1 MAGRRPP
8 TIAISGPPGS
18 GKTTYARLI
27 ARDFSL
33 RHHSA
38 GSIFRRLAEKLNMS
52 LEELNELASRDPS
65 IDVEI
70 DRMTYQLGVKGGV
83 VVEGHLV
90 AWVLNDV
97 ADSRIYVTADPMVR
111 ARRIAEREGR
121 GLDDVVVETFMRQE
135 LHAERFRR
143 YYGFDL
149 RDLSIFDLVI
159 DTTRLTIEQAY
170 RIIHEHLCAT
180 LLNLGY
186 GKPYTATCR
195 E

>member
-1 MAGRRPP
+1 VAGRRAP

-18 GKTTYARLI
+18 GKTTYARMI

-33 RHHSA
+33 KHHSA
-38 GSIFRRLAEKLNMS
+38 GSIFRGLARRLGLS
-52 LEELNELASRDPS
+52 LEELNELAARDPS
-65 IDVEI
+65 IDLEI
-70 DRMTYQLGVKGGV
+70 DRMTYELGLKGGV

-90 AWVLNDV
+90 AWVLSDV
-97 ADSRIYVTADPMVR
+97 ADSKIYITADPMVR

-121 GLDDVVVETFMRQE
+121 PLNDVILETFLRQE

-170 RIIHEHLCAT
+170 RVIHAHLCAT
-180 LLNLGY
+180 LTSLGY
-186 GKPYTATCR
+186 GEPYTTTCK